1 MVVEETSN
9 YQYIILSIALIL
21 VAFYIIKSRYEEP
34 PKLVL
39 KDKVENAIT
48 LRKKT
53 KKEEIKYAEPAEK
66 KNTTK
71 DIKPTAT
78 LEQLQEALL
87 KQEEIL
93 AKQQEA
99 LAKQQEE
106 FQAKIQQALQ
116 PNQTLQQK

>member
-1 MVVEETSN
+1 MGEKMVEETSN

-53 KKEEIKYAEPAEK
+53 KKEDVSPAEK